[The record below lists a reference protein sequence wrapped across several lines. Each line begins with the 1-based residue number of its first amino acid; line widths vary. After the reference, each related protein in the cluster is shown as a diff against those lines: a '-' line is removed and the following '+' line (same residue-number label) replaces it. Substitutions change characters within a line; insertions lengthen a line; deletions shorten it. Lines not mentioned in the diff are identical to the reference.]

1 MAAPS
6 PPIATAMTAGMMAR
20 SRVAVLLTTGE
31 MWKVVKPS
39 MTIWPGSVLVRVA
52 FCADAS
58 RATANSVEPAVFP
71 RTGERST

>member
-1 MAAPS
+1 
-6 PPIATAMTAGMMAR
+6 
-20 SRVAVLLTTGE
+20 VAVLLTTGE

-39 MTIWPGSVLVRVA
+39 MTIWPVSVPVRVA